1 MRRVRFSGRP
11 TELPSAEAD
20 PTGAAEKPPVAQIEK
35 GCDMWLMR
43 ILAETSWPDFTSF
56 GAAGLMGAMWLWERK
71 TSRQREE
78 QLDEAHVRILGDR
91 VQLEQLI
98 SVVRQ
103 NSEAMT
109 RLSAVQDELVRK
121 MDREQQKEAKGDS

>member
-1 MRRVRFSGRP
+1 MRF
-11 TELPSAEAD
+11 
-20 PTGAAEKPPVAQIEK
+20 I
-35 GCDMWLMR
+35 
-43 ILAETSWPDFTSF
+43 AETSWPDFTSF
-56 GAAGLMGAMWLWERK
+56 GAAGMMGAMWLWERK

-103 NSEAMT
+103 NVEAMT
-109 RLSAVQDELVRK
+109 RLSAIQDQLVRK
-121 MDREQQKEAKGDS
+121 MDRDEPISAKGES

>member
-1 MRRVRFSGRP
+1 
-11 TELPSAEAD
+11 
-20 PTGAAEKPPVAQIEK
+20 
-35 GCDMWLMR
+35 MWVMQ

-98 SVVRQ
+98 DVVRQ

-109 RLSAVQDELVRK
+109 RLSGIQDQLVRK
-121 MDREQQKEAKGDS
+121 LDRDEQNRKGAA